1 MTTNPQSFKKFKK
14 VPLFLAVIFLAVSI
28 LSLYWISTQID
39 KNEELSKEA
48 QTAWEKEETH
58 RYEIQGLK
66 NLLKDI
72 AKEKAEIDSY
82 FASSKNVVPFLDSM
96 QALARRVGATS
107 EIQSLDSSQGEFIV
121 VMNAEGSFEALYKL
135 LELLENSP
143 YELEFLTV
151 DFTKQT
157 GEDTSDWQVFF
168 KIKLLSFIP

>member
-1 MTTNPQSFKKFKK
+1 MTANPQSFKKFKK
-14 VPLFLAVIFLAVSI
+14 VPLFLAVIFLIASALI
-28 LSLYWISTQID
+28 LYWVSSQID
-39 KNEELSKEA
+39 QNKKLSQEA
-48 QTAWEKEETH
+48 QAVWEKEETH

-72 AKEKAEIDSY
+72 AKEKAEIDSH

-96 QALARRVGATS
+96 QALARGVGATS

-143 YELEFLTV
+143 YELEFLAV
-151 DFTKQT
+151 DFDKQV
-157 GEDTSDWQVFF
+157 GEEVSDWQVFF
-168 KIKLLSFIP
+168 KIELLSFIP